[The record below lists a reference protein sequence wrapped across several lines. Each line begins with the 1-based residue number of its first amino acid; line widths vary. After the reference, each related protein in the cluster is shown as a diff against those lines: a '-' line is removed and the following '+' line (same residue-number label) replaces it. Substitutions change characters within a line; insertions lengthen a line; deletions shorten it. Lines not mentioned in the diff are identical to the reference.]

1 MEEREIKDSKWISF
15 AQAKLEQELYN
26 QMHNNWISKNCSCNN
41 NPNCMIAIKN
51 KYDLRTENN
60 KERILDQLIFTSDIV
75 AARDLTGDDKY
86 QRLIDQSKLDNNIP
100 LLKL

>member
-41 NPNCMIAIKN
+41 NPNCIICNSFK
-51 KYDLRTENN
+51 KSIENG
-60 KERILDQLIFTSDIV
+60 K
-75 AARDLTGDDKY
+75 
-86 QRLIDQSKLDNNIP
+86 
-100 LLKL
+100 